1 MAVAVAAQVD
11 FLQDL
16 LVSLQV
22 LQLQLLLAG
31 AVQPPPPER
40 GRGLTVIIQFLALSQ
55 QLEAV
60 EVVAM

>member
-1 MAVAVAAQVD
+1 MAVAVAVLVD
-11 FLQDL
+11 CLQDL

-22 LQLQLLLAG
+22 LQLQSLLAA
-31 AVQPPPPER
+31 AVQPR
-40 GRGLTVIIQFLALSQ
+40 LAVLGRGLTVIIQFLALSQ